1 MKCCVGIGLLFLA
14 SGLLMESGAASAGS
28 LEAIGRDGV
37 FVAYANGVVADTRTG
52 LEWLAGPD
60 VDTSYHR
67 AVEWVCRLTVA
78 GGGWRMPTAKDLRTL
93 YPNVAKAGGFQSQ
106 GAEGDA
112 VVLYCNPLAT
122 RDLESSRFPE
132 RVKT

>member
-1 MKCCVGIGLLFLA
+1 MVDNPGTNNIQIG
-14 SGLLMESGAASAGS
+14 
-28 LEAIGRDGV
+28 V
-37 FVAYANGVVADTRTG
+37 
-52 LEWLAGPD
+52 
-60 VDTSYHR
+60 
-67 AVEWVCRLTVA
+67 
-78 GGGWRMPTAKDLRTL
+78 
-93 YPNVAKAGGFQSQ
+93 YPNIAKAGGFQSQ

>member
-1 MKCCVGIGLLFLA
+1 MVDNPGTNHIQ
-14 SGLLMESGAASAGS
+14 
-28 LEAIGRDGV
+28 I
-37 FVAYANGVVADTRTG
+37 
-52 LEWLAGPD
+52 D
-60 VDTSYHR
+60 V
-67 AVEWVCRLTVA
+67 
-78 GGGWRMPTAKDLRTL
+78 
-93 YPNVAKAGGFQSQ
+93 YPNIAKAGGFQSQ

>member
-1 MKCCVGIGLLFLA
+1 MVLVL
-14 SGLLMESGAASAGS
+14 SGPNAEQ
-28 LEAIGRDGV
+28 
-37 FVAYANGVVADTRTG
+37 AYIN
-52 LEWLAGPD
+52 
-60 VDTSYHR
+60 
-67 AVEWVCRLTVA
+67 
-78 GGGWRMPTAKDLRTL
+78 
-93 YPNVAKAGGFQSQ
+93 PNVAKAGGFQSQ

>member
-1 MKCCVGIGLLFLA
+1 MRLPRNV
-14 SGLLMESGAASAGS
+14 SG
-28 LEAIGRDGV
+28 
-37 FVAYANGVVADTRTG
+37 N
-52 LEWLAGPD
+52 
-60 VDTSYHR
+60 
-67 AVEWVCRLTVA
+67 
-78 GGGWRMPTAKDLRTL
+78 DLIKKL
-93 YPNVAKAGGFQSQ
+93 NPNVAKAGGFQSQ

>member
-1 MKCCVGIGLLFLA
+1 MA
-14 SGLLMESGAASAGS
+14 S
-28 LEAIGRDGV
+28 EA
-37 FVAYANGVVADTRTG
+37 
-52 LEWLAGPD
+52 
-60 VDTSYHR
+60 
-67 AVEWVCRLTVA
+67 WV
-78 GGGWRMPTAKDLRTL
+78 

-122 RDLESSRFPE
+122 LDLESSRFPE

>member
-1 MKCCVGIGLLFLA
+1 
-14 SGLLMESGAASAGS
+14 
-28 LEAIGRDGV
+28 
-37 FVAYANGVVADTRTG
+37 
-52 LEWLAGPD
+52 
-60 VDTSYHR
+60 
-67 AVEWVCRLTVA
+67 
-78 GGGWRMPTAKDLRTL
+78 MPTAKDLRTL

-122 RDLESSRFPE
+122 RVVDPVEDGDLESSRFPE

>member
-1 MKCCVGIGLLFLA
+1 MVSFGYWF
-14 SGLLMESGAASAGS
+14 SQM
-28 LEAIGRDGV
+28 
-37 FVAYANGVVADTRTG
+37 F
-52 LEWLAGPD
+52 PD
-60 VDTSYHR
+60 AR
-67 AVEWVCRLTVA
+67 
-78 GGGWRMPTAKDLRTL
+78 L

-132 RVKT
+132 RVKHEKIIVFGGIHI

>member
-1 MKCCVGIGLLFLA
+1 MKCCVGICLLFLA

-67 AVEWVCRLTVA
+67 AVEWVRGLTVA

-93 YPNVAKAGGFQSQ
+93 WKSGRVSEPRR
-106 GAEGDA
+106 EGDA
-112 VVLYCNPLAT
+112 VVLYCNPLKGIWNPPA
-122 RDLESSRFPE
+122 FE